1 MLFKN
6 SKKAQALI
14 SWGVSVFLL
23 IWIGSGLDWVALG
36 SAFKEVNYLV
46 LIPMTLAMAVH
57 YASRAWRWRY
67 LLPNDSAIPP
77 FRSLFDSLMIGNMA
91 SFLLPLRAGEFIRP
105 YVLSK
110 DTGRPFAETFSSVV
124 IERFFDLSAV
134 LIILAIISP
143 SIPTMPDWANKGAMG
158 LAVLGLGIF
167 IFMIASA
174 FIPKQIRGLV
184 NFSLKFLG
192 ESLASKLGGIVNGL
206 MKGASV
212 LRDPCR
218 ISLTLGITVIV
229 WTTVFLIFY
238 SGLFMLP
245 NLASPLLAWVLT
257 VIVALA
263 VAAPSAP
270 GFIGVLQTGVVAS
283 FVLMNQSKEVAFGYS
298 LVLHAHQFLF
308 ICICGAYG
316 LARRKLSLQS
326 VVAEQGSKNS

>member
-1 MLFKN
+1 MPLNN
-6 SKKAQALI
+6 SKTLQALI
-14 SWGVSVFLL
+14 SWGISVSLL
-23 IWIGSGLDWVALG
+23 VWIGSGLDWAALG
-36 SAFKEVNYLV
+36 SALKEIDYLV
-46 LIPMTLAMAVH
+46 LIPMTLVMTIH

-105 YVLSK
+105 FVLSK

-143 SIPTMPDWANKGAMG
+143 SIPTMPDWANKGAIG
-158 LAVLGLGIF
+158 LAILGLGIF
-167 IFMIASA
+167 IFMMASA
-174 FIPKQIRGLV
+174 FVPKQIKRLV
-184 NFSLKFLG
+184 DFSLKFLG
-192 ESLASKLGGIVNGL
+192 AQLAQKIGGIIDGL

-212 LRDPCR
+212 LRDPYR
-218 ISLTLGITVIV
+218 LIMTVIITLIV
-229 WTTVFLIFY
+229 WTTVFLIFW

-245 NLASPLLAWVLT
+245 DIASPMLAWVLT

-308 ICICGAYG
+308 ICLCGAYG
-316 LARRKLSLQS
+316 LARRKISLHS
-326 VVAEQGSKNS
+326 VAAEQNN